1 MSKNAISN
9 SVIRRLPRYYRFL
22 GELENNGYIRI
33 SSRELSE
40 KMGLTASQIRQD
52 FNCFGEFGQQ
62 GYGYNVSDLRFEI
75 GKILGL
81 NVQTPMILLGAG
93 NLGTAIASHLDF
105 GSKGFDLIG
114 AFDAN
119 PDLLGKKIGSLSV
132 QDISELEKF
141 CNEKKPVAAILCI
154 PMSAAEKMVDVLI
167 GCGIK
172 AFWNFTHYDIRINH
186 PDVAVENVHLGD
198 SLTTLSYGLTAA
210 DGEGKE
216 EDNSERQK

>member
-1 MSKNAISN
+1 MSKNSISN

-33 SSRELSE
+33 SSRELSK

-81 NVQTPMILLGAG
+81 DVQTPMILLGAG

-105 GSKGFDLIG
+105 KNKGFDLIG

-119 PDLLGKKIGSLSV
+119 PELVGKQIGSISV
-132 QDISELEKF
+132 KDISDLEKF
-141 CNEKKPVAAILCI
+141 CHEKKPVAAILCI
-154 PMSAAEKMVDVLI
+154 PMTAAEKMVETLI
-167 GCGIK
+167 GCGVK
-172 AFWNFTHYDIRINH
+172 AFWNFTHYDIRIDH

-210 DGEGKE
+210 DGDHKNE
-216 EDNSERQK
+216 E

>member
-1 MSKNAISN
+1 MSKNSISN

-22 GELENNGYIRI
+22 GELENNGYVRI

-93 NLGTAIASHLDF
+93 NLGTAIASHIDF
-105 GSKGFDLIG
+105 KNKGFDLIG
-114 AFDAN
+114 AFDSN
-119 PDLLGKKIGSLSV
+119 PELVGKKIGSLSV
-132 QDISELEKF
+132 RDISELEKF
-141 CNEKKPVAAILCI
+141 CSENKPVAAILCI
-154 PMSAAEKMVDVLI
+154 PMSAAEKMVDTLI
-167 GCGIK
+167 SCGIK
-172 AFWNFTHYDIRINH
+172 AFWNYTHYDIRINH
-186 PDVAVENVHLGD
+186 ENVAVENVHLGD
-198 SLTTLSYGLTAA
+198 SLTTLSYGLNTLINPPS
-210 DGEGKE
+210 DDE
-216 EDNSERQK
+216 

>member
-1 MSKNAISN
+1 MSKNSISN

-22 GELENNGYIRI
+22 GELENNGYVRI

-93 NLGTAIASHLDF
+93 NLGTAIASHIDF
-105 GSKGFDLIG
+105 KNKGFDLIG
-114 AFDAN
+114 AFDSN
-119 PDLLGKKIGSLSV
+119 PELVGKKIGSLSV
-132 QDISELEKF
+132 CDISELEKF
-141 CNEKKPVAAILCI
+141 CNDNKPVAAILCI
-154 PMSAAEKMVDVLI
+154 PMTAAEKMVDTLI
-167 GCGIK
+167 GYGIK
-172 AFWNFTHYDIRINH
+172 AFWNYTHYDIRINH
-186 PDVAVENVHLGD
+186 ENVAVENVHLGD
-198 SLTTLSYGLTAA
+198 SLTTLSYGLTTLT
-210 DGEGKE
+210 EQE
-216 EDNSERQK
+216 ENEK

>member
-1 MSKNAISN
+1 MSKNSISN

-22 GELENNGYIRI
+22 GELEHNGYIRI

-105 GSKGFDLIG
+105 KNKGFDLIG

-119 PDLLGKKIGSLSV
+119 HDLVGKQIGSISV
-132 QDISELEKF
+132 QDISDLEKF
-141 CNEKKPVAAILCI
+141 CAEKKPVAAILCI
-154 PMSAAEKMVDVLI
+154 PMTAAEKMVETLI

-198 SLTTLSYGLTAA
+198 SLTTLSYGLTAV
-210 DGEGKE
+210 DGSSK
-216 EDNSERQK
+216 DDD

>member
-1 MSKNAISN
+1 MSKNSISN

-22 GELENNGYIRI
+22 GELENNGYVRI

-81 NVQTPMILLGAG
+81 DVLTPMVLLGAG

-105 GSKGFDLIG
+105 KNKGFELIG

-119 PDLLGKKIGSLSV
+119 PDLVGKRIADLSV
-132 QDISELEKF
+132 QDISDLEKF
-141 CNEKKPVAAILCI
+141 CIENKPVAAILCI
-154 PMSAAEKMVDVLI
+154 PMSAAQKMVDILI
-167 GCGIK
+167 RCGIK

-186 PDVAVENVHLGD
+186 PNVAVENVHLGD
-198 SLTTLSYGLTAA
+198 SLTTLSYGLSAIC
-210 DGEGKE
+210 GK
-216 EDNSERQK
+216 DKDDD